1 MLALQESC
9 VEEQVAS
16 AFPVEARQ
24 EEVVEAGTLDEVV
37 DLRDDK
43 ISFMDEEEIERV
55 ARSRA
60 CHKLNLGL
68 TPFRGRRYY
77 GFGWSN

>member
-43 ISFMDEEEIERV
+43 VSFMDEEEIAAE
-55 ARSRA
+55 ADFPDTLPS
-60 CHKLNLGL
+60 LGGL
-68 TPFRGRRYY
+68 STEEK
-77 GFGWSN
+77 

>member
-1 MLALQESC
+1 MLKS
-9 VEEQVAS
+9 S

-43 ISFMDEEEIERV
+43 V
-55 ARSRA
+55 NAPGWK
-60 CHKLNLGL
+60 KLLASKL
-68 TPFRGRRYY
+68 
-77 GFGWSN
+77 